1 MTFTANA
8 ENTQESNHMESEY
21 AESLDVKSIQESEYA
36 ENEDAESKQESEYA
50 ESEADES
57 QQENADAE
65 SKETR
70 EFDVYDVLVNSTYS
84 EDEVFGDTNGD
95 GNVDTIDAYN
105 ILLIYAQMS
114 AGILPHTYV
123 KNWDADYDGEIA
135 ISDACVILS
144 HYAKQAAGLDDP
156 WPPKKDSVVTT
167 EPVETTTEIVET
179 TTSETTTVE
188 MTTQSTETTVTTVI
202 VQTTEQ
208 SRTTT
213 TETVGATT
221 TTETIRTTTT
231 ESVQTTGTTTTTKPV
246 ETTTTTTFVGNY
258 KVGDVIMFTGEH
270 WNIREAP
277 SLQANVAEVGLE
289 TNYMF
294 KLIYMVDQNW
304 AYGIS
309 INPDKDL
316 TQSEIGFVKVDGV
329 NFKLVEHAGS
339 LQIGDVLKFK
349 GESWNLRSTLDELS
363 GEHLYSGDKIVVIDF
378 IIYQNGYEWYWG
390 MKDGKKYIFGYTPS
404 VFYKSSN
411 NFANEIS

>member
-1 MTFTANA
+1 
-8 ENTQESNHMESEY
+8 MESEY
-21 AESLDVKSIQESEYA
+21 AENDEVESE
-36 ENEDAESKQESEYA
+36 QESEYA
-50 ESEADES
+50 ESEADEN
-57 QQENADAE
+57 QQENANAE
-65 SKETR
+65 SKEER
-70 EFDVYDVLVNSTYS
+70 EMDSYVNDVLVSNTYS

-95 GNVDTIDAYN
+95 GNIDPTDACN
-105 ILLIYAQMS
+105 VLLIYARTS
-114 AGILPHTYV
+114 AGLLPYTYV
-123 KNWDADYDGEIA
+123 KNWDTDYDGEITV
-135 ISDACVILS
+135 SDACVILS

-156 WPPKKDSVVTT
+156 WPPKKEPVVTTEPVATT

-179 TTSETTTVE
+179 TTIETVGT
-188 MTTQSTETTVTTVI
+188 
-202 VQTTEQ
+202 
-208 SRTTT
+208 TTT
-213 TETVGATT
+213 TEAIHTT
-221 TTETIRTTTT
+221 MT
-231 ESVQTTGTTTTTKPV
+231 ESVQTTVTTTTTKPV
-246 ETTTTTTFVGNY
+246 ETMTTTTTFVGNY

-294 KLIYMVDQNW
+294 KLIYIVDQNW

-309 INPDKDL
+309 INPDKEL

-363 GEHLYSGDKIVVIDF
+363 GEQLYSGDKIIVIDF
-378 IIYQNGYEWYWG
+378 IIYQNGYGWYWG

-411 NFANEIS
+411 NFANEIFS